1 LSLRRGVFKLTGG
14 VTGFVT
20 LDDYTVMVRLV
31 IAEDDAG
38 ARRLLEFTFSG
49 ASYDLLI
56 VEDGLSALVALQNP
70 DVPTVAILETMLP
83 GMSGVEVSRRVRS
96 VHYLIPPYL
105 ILLTEKAYRHDVVG
119 AVEFNADDY
128 IRKPFEIGE
137 VKARVQVGARMLHL
151 QESLVSRLRELEEDR
166 ARLRQL
172 QGLLR
177 RDIQTYE
184 FGPFRLEAGERRL
197 LRDGKSVP
205 LTSRIFDLLLL
216 LVQHSGH
223 LVGKE
228 KIMREVW
235 GGSIVEENNLT
246 VTMSALRKALGQ
258 ATGQREYIETVP
270 KCGYRFVAEVTE
282 FRDCEYVTKA
292 YAVAPKFP

>member
-1 LSLRRGVFKLTGG
+1 
-14 VTGFVT
+14 
-20 LDDYTVMVRLV
+20 MVRLL

-38 ARRLLEFTFSG
+38 VRGLLEHTFRA

-56 VEDGLSALVALQNP
+56 VEDGLSALAALQNP
-70 DVPTVAILETMLP
+70 DAPTVAILGMLLP
-83 GMSGVEVSRRVRS
+83 GMTGAEICRRVRS
-96 VHYLIPPYL
+96 IHHDIPPYL
-105 ILLTEKAYRHDVVG
+105 ILLTGMAYSDDAVG
-119 AVEFNADDY
+119 GVATNADDL
-128 IRKPFEIGE
+128 IRKPFEINE
-137 VKARVQVGARMLHL
+137 VRARVQVGMRVLRLQGSFVSLMSEL
-151 QESLVSRLRELEEDR
+151 QEAR

-172 QGLLR
+172 SVLPR

-197 LRDGKSVP
+197 LREGKTVP
-205 LTSRIFDLLLL
+205 LPSRIFDLLLL

-228 KIMREVW
+228 EIMREVW
-235 GGSIVEENNLT
+235 GGSIVVENNLT

-258 ATGQREYIETVP
+258 GPGQHEYIETVP

-282 FRDCEYVTKA
+282 LRGCEYVSQA